1 MSITVRITTNY
12 GQRAVYPVCESA
24 KALTALTGRKTF
36 TERDITLIKR
46 LGYTISVEQV
56 SL

>member
-1 MSITVRITTNY
+1 MTITVRIVTNY
-12 GQRAVYPVCESA
+12 GQRAVYPACESA
-24 KALTALTGRKTF
+24 KALASLTGRKTL

-46 LGYTISVEQV
+46 LGYAINVEQV